1 MSPVR
6 VFVAAS
12 LDDEIYRDELAT
24 HLKLMV
30 RQGLLTLWHYGKIDP
45 GQDIEVQFFENLEGA
60 DVILLLLSPSFLA
73 SDECERQM
81 SRALERQRERTAVVV
96 PMRVRASSLEGHPVA
111 KLQAL
116 PRSGQPL
123 PITKAERDGFWSA
136 IAEEIRQL
144 AQRIIATKKPPPA
157 GPNVALLPSGPGA
170 PRVRVLFLAANPGL
184 GGDRREASPFGAD
197 THEVG
202 TARSTYSP
210 LDLEKEARAIEQAV
224 RDSKQAAAFELK
236 TAWAVRASE
245 LTARLKEF
253 RPHIVHISGHGER
266 EGVVLLSDTDR
277 PLSVPVKA
285 LGRLFELLRS
295 DPNEATRVDVHLAVL
310 NACWSAEQARELTTS
325 VGCAV
330 GMRRAVEDDSA
341 IAFAAAF
348 YRQLA
353 GGDTIQRAFELAKN
367 GLDLT
372 RLPGSD
378 IPQLFP

>member
-12 LDDEIYRDELAT
+12 PDDEIYRDELAV
-24 HLKLMV
+24 HLNLMV

-45 GQDIEVQFFENLEGA
+45 GQEIEVQFFENLEGA
-60 DVILLLLSPSFLA
+60 DVILLLLSPSFFA
-73 SDECERQM
+73 SDDCARQAA
-81 SRALERQRERTAVVV
+81 RALERQRERTAIIV
-96 PMRVRASSLEGHPVA
+96 PVFVREINVKGDPLE

-116 PRSGQPL
+116 PRSGLPL
-123 PITKAERDGFWSA
+123 PIVKAERDKPWKE
-136 IAEEIRQL
+136 IAEELRQL

-157 GPNVALLPSGPGA
+157 GPDVALLPSGPGA
-170 PRVRVLFLAANPGL
+170 PRIRVLFLAANPGL
-184 GGDRREASPFGAD
+184 GGERREARPFGAD
-197 THEVG
+197 AHEG
-202 TARSTYSP
+202 GAARSTYSP
-210 LDLEKEARAIEQAV
+210 LDLESEARVIEQAV

-253 RPHIVHISGHGER
+253 RPHVVHMSGHGER
-266 EGVVLLSDTDR
+266 EGVVLLGDNGR

-310 NACWSAEQARELTTS
+310 NACWSAEQARELTAS

-330 GMRRAVEDDSA
+330 GMRRSVEDDSA

-353 GGDTIQRAFELAKN
+353 GGDTIRRAFAFAKN